1 MVTRWRRWLRDMSL
15 KTCIL
20 LTVLVMA
27 LTSFGVYYF
36 SFDALAHVLSCTGNY
51 YLTDYQIYSL
61 AGISYQSRMW
71 LVPSMVYEKRIEKMP
86 LVEDASVQK
95 ERNGRLLMRVQEKV
109 VIGYYTKNN
118 QYYMLTIDNE
128 SIPIEKAYMKTIV
141 HFPLLNGFSAAQ
153 RKKICAVFKKN
164 EKTLT
169 RAVIEK
175 IAEMVPYKTSFD
187 KNMIKMTMQDGN
199 VVYTSISSL
208 VMMAKYQAML
218 TRLEGKNVCLLLDG
232 TNDAIEKIDCDE
244 LNGKKTSSSSSK
256 SLKKTDTKQESSM
269 DTQSSDQTTTQ
280 DTTQDTTSQD
290 TTTTTD
296 DSGLV
301 LDESTGLY
309 YDSTSGYYM
318 DPYSGTYYVWDDTTQ
333 SLQPLSE

>member
-1 MVTRWRRWLRDMSL
+1 MVTRWRRWLRNMSL
-15 KTCIL
+15 RTGIL

-51 YLTDYQIYSL
+51 YLTDHQIYHL
-61 AGISYQSRMW
+61 AGMSYQSRMW

-86 LVEDASVQK
+86 LVKDVYVQK
-95 ERNGRLLMRVQEKV
+95 GRNGRLLVHVQEKV
-109 VIGYYTKNN
+109 VIGYYTKNS
-118 QYYMLTIDNE
+118 QYYLLTIDNE
-128 SIPIEKAYMKTIV
+128 SIPIDKAYMSTIV
-141 HFPLLNGFSAAQ
+141 HFPLLNGFSGTQ
-153 RKKICAVFKKN
+153 RKKICAIFKKN

-169 RAVIEK
+169 RSVIEK

-218 TRLEGKNVCLLLDG
+218 TRLQGENVCLLLDS
-232 TNDAIEKIDCDE
+232 TNHAIEKINCDD
-244 LNGKKTSSSSSK
+244 LNSKKSTSSSS
-256 SLKKTDTKQESSM
+256 KKTEEKQETSS
-269 DTQSSDQTTTQ
+269 DTQTSDANTTTTTTTQ
-280 DTTQDTTSQD
+280 DAMTQD
-290 TTTTTD
+290 TTTTDNSTLVWD
-296 DSGLV
+296 D
-301 LDESTGLY
+301 STGLY

-318 DPYSGTYYVWDDTTQ
+318 DPNSGIYYVWDDTTQ